1 MKYHYHR
8 QSGIQSGGDSIAMQ
22 FGLSS
27 RFRHMAGPSLESDNG
42 TAATGTGGTPA
53 TPPADAAPPEDVT
66 GLKSALEKER
76 AANKANTAQIKQ
88 LQETFKGIDPAKFAE
103 FESLQKQAEQRNQ
116 EIAEIKQ
123 TAATQYQTQI
133 DAVSSDRDKLA
144 AELHSLRSHT
154 AIERAYLNVGGTA
167 EGGDDGVSYFDLFCQ
182 SVSPYLKLG
191 EDGKTLEVL
200 DKAGVRRFS
209 EKDSK
214 KFMTAHEFFEG
225 YKTHKVLSS
234 CFPLANPPKGS
245 GMKPSGRPIV
255 GGSNLEGMS
264 AAERITYLRNAK
276 TAQRR

>member
-1 MKYHYHR
+1 MKIKR
-8 QSGIQSGGDSIAMQ
+8 KRALQARFGKRGLFKDAGGDD
-22 FGLSS
+22 G
-27 RFRHMAGPSLESDNG
+27 
-42 TAATGTGGTPA
+42 GGTDNP
-53 TPPADAAPPEDVT
+53 TPPTDPTPPEDVS

-76 AANKANTAQIKQ
+76 AANKANAAQIKQ

-123 TAATQYQTQI
+123 NAATQYQAQI
-133 DAVSSDRDKLA
+133 DAVSADRDKNLN
-144 AELHSLRSHT
+144 ELQSLRSTT

-167 EGGDDGVSYFDLFCQ
+167 EGGDDGVSYFDLFCLN
-182 SVSPYLKLG
+182 VSPFLKLA

-225 YKTHKVLSS
+225 YKTHKVLSN
-234 CFPLANPPKGS
+234 CFPMANPPKGS

-255 GGSNLEGMS
+255 GGTDLTGMTS
-264 AAERITYLRNAK
+264 AQQITYLRNQAN
-276 TAQRR
+276 ANRR